1 MAQESFEE
9 RTRAARDY
17 LDGNLDVPLPE
28 ITYDGDPIRI
38 RLSSFVPK
46 STGLWKVW
54 EPAFEQLER
63 ESNGKLTVRAY
74 PGGVLHAM
82 ADGFTAVRD
91 GLSDLSHCYVSYP
104 PTSFN
109 LMHAPALPGIFP
121 HAVVVSAVA
130 TALPPNT

>member
-91 GLSDLSHCYVSYP
+91 GISDLSHCYIRSEEHTSELQSLVRISY
-104 PTSFN
+104 
-109 LMHAPALPGIFP
+109 
-121 HAVVVSAVA
+121 AVFCLK
-130 TALPPNT
+130 TKEINDKHTITT